1 MYIKDS
7 SNFVIKNYNQQNL
20 ILGNIDLCSDSQGQ
34 KQILSIPLALIQQD
48 RYLCGLPAINEQLQ
62 VELLPF
68 LS

>member
-20 ILGNIDLCSDSQGQ
+20 ILGNIDLCSGGQ
-34 KQILSIPLALIQQD
+34 RKKQILSILLALIRQD
-48 RYLCGLPAINEQLQ
+48 LYLCGLPAINEQLQ